1 MDWLK
6 YSFVIRGKNR
16 KAVLLTLSN
25 PKTPTQIA
33 DRLKLNLSKVS
44 RALKELERE
53 GLIEC
58 LTPHEKVGRLY
69 RRTSTGEK
77 IAEMLELE

>member
-33 DRLKLNLSKVS
+33 ERLKLNLSKVS

-58 LTPHEKVGRLY
+58 LTPDEKVGRLY
-69 RRTSTGEK
+69 RRTSIGEK
-77 IAEMLELE
+77 IAEMIKLE

>member
-16 KAVLLTLSN
+16 KAVLLSLSN

-33 DRLKLNLSKVS
+33 EKLKLNLSKVS
-44 RALKELERE
+44 RALKELENE

-58 LTPHEKVGRLY
+58 LTPDEKVGRIY
-69 RRTSTGEK
+69 RRTPAGEK
-77 IAEMLELE
+77 VAEMIGSE